1 MKKKYLLTATALLTA
16 VVLGACGT
24 GAKEDNANGAASS
37 EQTDTAATDSSTQ
50 GTASTDTASDAAATA
65 SSLELKTD
73 TKTVLDFDLEK
84 LVKLGDYKGLQ
95 LTTVKGE
102 VTDEKVEETLKS
114 NFSASPLM
122 KDVTDRAVQKGDTVD
137 INFEGKYADTLEAFE
152 GGTAEN
158 YSLVIGSG
166 SFIDGFEDGLVG
178 VKIGET
184 VDLNLTFPENYGA
197 ANLAGKAVV
206 FTVKVNGLKVAD
218 TAPSDEWV
226 ASLGL
231 SDAKNL
237 DQYKTHLKK
246 ELQTD
251 ADEEYKAAVM
261 NEAVEAATN
270 NATVD
275 EIPEQLYN
283 RYYNVVYQSVDSYIQ
298 QIYYTYGVQ
307 TTVDE
312 YISGLMKSNGMTGTV
327 DDYLSDIIN
336 QQTKRSMVVQ
346 TIANKENITVS
357 DEELDEFI
365 RTYYDTYYSQMYS
378 TIDEYKA
385 SLDLEEYRETVLT
398 DKVAQFLVDND
409 KEATA
414 K

>member
-37 EQTDTAATDSSTQ
+37 EQTDNAATDSSTQ